1 MATASSPMTIRA
13 KPDEREAFE
22 LICDSIGTTSANA
35 VRMFVSAFNK
45 RGVFPFDPS
54 NLYGF
59 STETLQTMDDAAHG
73 RNPIGLVDGV
83 EAMRKPWILTGS
95 SAACRSGSRPGSRRT
110 TRNAKLPQTDPC
122 GQGCRP
128 EARLLQPAGRPD
140 AGALIADAGKRA
152 HAVARGMTRR
162 FTCDT
167 RPKRFFGQQA
177 GNPLRFPL
185 IINCRTT

>member
-95 SAACRSGSRPGSRRT
+95 SAACRSGSVRVQEG
-110 TRNAKLPQTDPC
+110 
-122 GQGCRP
+122 
-128 EARLLQPAGRPD
+128 LQERPD
-140 AGALIADAGKRA
+140 AGALIADTGKRA
-152 HAVARGMTRR
+152 HAMARGMTRR

>member
-45 RGVFPFDPS
+45 QGVFPFDPS
-54 NLYGF
+54 NPYGF

-73 RNPIGLVDGV
+73 RNPIGPVDGV

-110 TRNAKLPQTDPC
+110 TRNAKQ
-122 GQGCRP
+122 
-128 EARLLQPAGRPD
+128 LLDGSLWTGMPTG
-140 AGALIADAGKRA
+140 GA
-152 HAVARGMTRR
+152 
-162 FTCDT
+162 
-167 RPKRFFGQQA
+167 
-177 GNPLRFPL
+177 PLAA
-185 IINCRTT
+185 CRTARRRSAHS